1 MKTPQPGQHF
11 VGCMGTLPF
20 PGRIFVGFGQGRVG
34 VDGAQTLVQ
43 PQPVFHGQHKL
54 RQQIEL
60 LLQIREHDKAKV
72 ESDSIVASC
81 DCNVKTNDPQLHAKG
96 CKYRLICERDTA
108 REKID
113 AISKRAEAIRC
124 LLVILGKEPRRLGH
138 RLPSHQMKMNYFI
151 ESHLTGQTGEN
162 REWRTF
168 KTGSL
173 AELQAW
179 LDQRKERPYGPK
191 QPYRLV
197 DKDGKVIDA
206 TA

>member
-1 MKTPQPGQHF
+1 MCPNGKMVVPAE
-11 VGCMGTLPF
+11 VAESLEID
-20 PGRIFVGFGQGRVG
+20 R
-34 VDGAQTLVQ
+34 D
-43 PQPVFHGQHKL
+43 KL

-72 ESDSIVASC
+72 ESDSIVA
-81 DCNVKTNDPQLHAKG
+81 
-96 CKYRLICERDTA
+96 
-108 REKID
+108 
-113 AISKRAEAIRC
+113 
-124 LLVILGKEPRRLGH
+124 
-138 RLPSHQMKMNYFI
+138 SHQMKMNYFI